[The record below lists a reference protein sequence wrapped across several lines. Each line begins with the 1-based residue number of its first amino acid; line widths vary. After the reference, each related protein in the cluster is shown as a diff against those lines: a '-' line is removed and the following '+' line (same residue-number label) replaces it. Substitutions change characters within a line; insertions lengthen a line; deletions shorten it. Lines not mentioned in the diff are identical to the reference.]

1 MNDLDRFHL
10 AGDAID
16 RVPRLRSAAGYPKQ
30 ALRDHLIEHKLYV
43 SRVGDDLPEI
53 RNWRWPAA

>member
-1 MNDLDRFHL
+1 
-10 AGDAID
+10 
-16 RVPRLRSAAGYPKQ
+16 
-30 ALRDHLIEHKLYV
+30 LRDHLIEHQLYV